1 MITFLSQRH
10 RCGAHPM
17 YARIDDVVIQVDGRN
32 LPGIRCNPSPEAGP
46 YESVHVGVG
55 PRFAADHLFPGDAPS
70 TSWRF
75 DIRVMPA
82 DDGSLDYRG
91 PMVSGKRGD
100 RFLYLNW
107 FAITDGGEFKPFRRA
122 KVDLTAI
129 DAALVKQ
136 AIEEDAELHCTVE
149 LTDAKGN
156 PTCARFKASMISW
169 RLVPGA

>member
-1 MITFLSQRH
+1 M
-10 RCGAHPM
+10 
-17 YARIDDVVIQVDGRN
+17 VIQVDGRN

-46 YESVHVGVG
+46 YEAVQVGVG
-55 PRFAADHLFPGDAPS
+55 PRFAAEQLFPGDAPS

-75 DIRVMPA
+75 DIRVVSGA
-82 DDGSLDYRG
+82 DGSLDFRG

-107 FAITDGGEFKPFRRA
+107 FAVANGGELQPFRRA

-129 DAALVKQ
+129 DAALVRQ
-136 AIEEDAELHCTVE
+136 AIEEDAELHCSVE

-156 PTCARFKASMISW
+156 PTCARFKQGMISW
-169 RLVPGA
+169 RLVDRTPTPRSTRP